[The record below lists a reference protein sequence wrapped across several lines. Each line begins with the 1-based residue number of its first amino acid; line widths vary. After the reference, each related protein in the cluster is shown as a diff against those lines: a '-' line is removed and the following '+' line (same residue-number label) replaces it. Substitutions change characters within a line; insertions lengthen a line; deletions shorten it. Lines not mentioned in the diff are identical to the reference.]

1 MNIFQKCYQKS
12 LDVSVVF
19 LALENVDFQEE
30 DYHFFLNE
38 TSVLNAIPQIKRL
51 NA

>member
-1 MNIFQKCYQKS
+1 MLPKEPRRQRG
-12 LDVSVVF
+12 F